1 MTAAKKC
8 TLIDR
13 VLNCRVHIIFLLQ
26 FRKVPKSLILIV
38 YVFLTRLLQRSDND
52 MQLLKNLKQRPVDLN
67 ITDSKLIVVVCL
79 VLLASGMLC

>member
-1 MTAAKKC
+1 MTAAKKY

-13 VLNCRVHIIFLLQ
+13 VLNCRVRIIFLLQ